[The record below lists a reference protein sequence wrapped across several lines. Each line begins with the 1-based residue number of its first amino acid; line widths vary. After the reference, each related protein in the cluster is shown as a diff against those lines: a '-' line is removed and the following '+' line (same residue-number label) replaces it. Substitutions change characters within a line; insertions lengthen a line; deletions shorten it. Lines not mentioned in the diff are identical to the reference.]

1 MPSSSSFTASEKAI
15 IKHVLPSDHHKILA
29 AGLCRIYYA
38 YPDPNKWSYTGLS
51 GALVFGRPTSGIA
64 GSFWFKLIDLAGTR
78 GTIWEHEVYE
88 DGPGKPGHGH
98 FGYHQERTF
107 WHTFQGD
114 DCMIAFVFVNEDE
127 ASAIHKKVISRSKH
141 ISKSST
147 KVKTAEPP
155 VAPNPVFAPN
165 GKKKGGIDKSMISA
179 PTDFKR
185 VSHMGYDSNAGFTVE
200 NVDPSWAQL
209 LTNLTNMGISKDEIS
224 NSESFIKD
232 YVNQAGGI
240 DQVLS
245 SHNNP
250 SAAAPPTRVP
260 PPPANPITSKRVKPP
275 APPAPTRRTGT
286 WNENYNP
293 ATTAP
298 ASNSPSA
305 PSRAAPSRPPPTMP
319 VTTPALSAPLSNP
332 PAPPTAPP
340 PPAPVKSAP
349 PPSQAPIPPPAP
361 PAPPPPLTNAP
372 PPPPTAPPPP
382 PTAPPPPPPA
392 TIAAPSPPSA
402 PPPPPPPA
410 TTAPPA
416 PPPPPPPNNA
426 PPPPPPA
433 PSSTMSPVSNDAR
446 SNLLSSIQGKGVHV
460 LKKTPQAASA
470 RTDGPAHSPSQSAG
484 RSTASAADDAAPDG
498 GGGPAAAAGGNLAAS
513 LAIAL
518 NKRKGTMGE
527 DSEEEAESDDEWD

>member
-15 IKHVLPSDHHKILA
+15 IKHVLPSDHNKILA

-38 YPDPNKWSYTGLS
+38 YPDPNKCLS
-51 GALVFGRPTSGIA
+51 GALVFGRPSSGIA
-64 GSFWFKLIDLAGTR
+64 GSFWFKLIDLSGTR

-88 DGPGKPGHGH
+88 DGPGRPGHGH

-127 ASAIHKKVISRSKH
+127 ASAIHKKVINRSKYT
-141 ISKSST
+141 SKSAA
-147 KVKTAEPP
+147 KVKP
-155 VAPNPVFAPN
+155 VEAPLPAAPTPVLAPS
-165 GKKKGGIDKSMISA
+165 GKKKGAIDKSMISA

-185 VSHMGYDSNAGFTVE
+185 VAHMGYDSNEGFTAE

-209 LTNLTNMGISKDEIS
+209 LTNLTNMGFSKDEIN

-245 SHNNP
+245 SHNNT
-250 SAAAPPTRVP
+250 SASPPTRVP

-286 WNENYNP
+286 SNENHNP
-293 ATTAP
+293 ATPAP
-298 ASNSPSA
+298 SARVPSA
-305 PSRAAPSRPPPTMP
+305 PSRAPPIAAAPSRPPPTMP
-319 VTTPALSAPLSNP
+319 VTPAPSAPVSNP

-340 PPAPVKSAP
+340 PP
-349 PPSQAPIPPPAP
+349 
-361 PAPPPPLTNAP
+361 
-372 PPPPTAPPPP
+372 
-382 PTAPPPPPPA
+382 
-392 TIAAPSPPSA
+392 
-402 PPPPPPPA
+402 
-410 TTAPPA
+410 
-416 PPPPPPPNNA
+416 
-426 PPPPPPA
+426 
-433 PSSTMSPVSNDAR
+433 
-446 SNLLSSIQGKGVHV
+446 
-460 LKKTPQAASA
+460 TPHGASA
-470 RTDGPAHSPSQSAG
+470 HPSDSANPLSQST
-484 RSTASAADDAAPDG
+484 RSIGSAEDHDG
-498 GGGPAAAAGGNLAAS
+498 GGGGGNLAAS
-513 LAIAL
+513 LAAAL